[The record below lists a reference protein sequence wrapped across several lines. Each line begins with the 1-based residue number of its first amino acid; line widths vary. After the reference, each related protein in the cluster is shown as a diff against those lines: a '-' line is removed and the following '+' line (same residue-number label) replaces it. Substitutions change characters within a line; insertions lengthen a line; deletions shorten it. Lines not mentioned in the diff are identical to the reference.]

1 MRSCAMR
8 RRSVFASI
16 VLLSVLGLTIP
27 IALGQTRPGGGAAT
41 GPADSQ
47 AGLRERLVERVA
59 ELSKRIEERLELQR
73 LAGRAD
79 DELARQ
85 EEAARGGESLN
96 AISPWLTNNQY
107 QLRQAEIQ
115 RDLMLDQ
122 YGKENPRYKAAA
134 RRAAEMREAY
144 ERQLAAAQSKAAAG
158 IENARAEAAA
168 TQKKLQDAAKREEA
182 AKRELIESAAAAVNA
197 R

>member
-1 MRSCAMR
+1 MRSSAMR
-8 RRSVFASI
+8 RRFLVASI
-16 VLLSVLGLTIP
+16 VLLNVLGLTIP
-27 IALGQTRPGGGAAT
+27 ISLAQTRPGATAT
-41 GPADSQ
+41 GPAASQ
-47 AGLRERLVERVA
+47 AGLRDGLAERVA
-59 ELSKRIEERLELQR
+59 ELSKRIEDRLELQR

-79 DELARQ
+79 DELTRQ

-96 AISPWLTNNQY
+96 AISPWLKNNQY
-107 QLRQAEIQ
+107 QLRQVEIQ
-115 RDLMLDQ
+115 RDLMVDQ

-158 IENARAEAAA
+158 LENIRAEAAA
-168 TQKKLQDAAKREEA
+168 TRKKLEDAAKREEA
-182 AKRELIESAAAAVNA
+182 AKQALIESAAAAVDA